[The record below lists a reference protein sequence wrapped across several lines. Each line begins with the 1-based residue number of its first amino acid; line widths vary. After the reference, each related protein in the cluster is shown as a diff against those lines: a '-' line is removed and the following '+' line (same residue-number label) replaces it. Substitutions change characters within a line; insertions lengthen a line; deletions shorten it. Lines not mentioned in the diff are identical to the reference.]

1 MYHPVRLSVCKSA
14 AFGPFVMCSHA
25 LPPAPELSILQN
37 GEAPSPRN
45 THPASLSSHPRPPAL
60 ATTIILPVSRNQ
72 SPPGTSWKRDP
83 AGPILSRLAS
93 LTEQRVLRAHPR
105 GTQCQDCF
113 PFSGWRVFPSR
124 GWTTPCLSIP
134 PPVDTWVFPPSDCC
148 GPCCSEHRRGDIC
161 LSLCFWFW
169 GVHAQR

>member
-1 MYHPVRLSVCKSA
+1 MPSLQ
-14 AFGPFVMCSHA
+14 
-25 LPPAPELSILQN
+25 LQN
-37 GEAPSPRN
+37 SPSCKTGKLRPHETLIPPPSPP
-45 THPASLSSHPRPPAL
+45 TPAPPAL
-60 ATTIILPVSRNQ
+60 ATTIIRPVSRNQ
-72 SPPGTSWKRDP
+72 TPPGTSWKRDP